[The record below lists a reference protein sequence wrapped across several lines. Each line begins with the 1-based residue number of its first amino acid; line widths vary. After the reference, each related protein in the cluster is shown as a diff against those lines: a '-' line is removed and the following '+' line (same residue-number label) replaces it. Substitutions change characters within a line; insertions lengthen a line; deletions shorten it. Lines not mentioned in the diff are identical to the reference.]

1 MKADVQNAI
10 KALVGG
16 KAQASDLSVLM
27 SNGLTL
33 PAITGCAAQFA
44 KLANGQMLSQAEIAD
59 LTAKGA
65 NVEQFLGLKPKA
77 TVPAAATPA
86 PVNPENVAVVPVGPK
101 VNIVPNVTIQQTA
114 QVEGDPFAFILK
126 VEAVESEQGKALRSL
141 YNSMVSRQQ
150 TKVVEGYRKALADVG
165 VKIETKQVSEAMKVT
180 RTEIGLDKMLDG
192 VLSKKGFKTSRDE
205 QNRNLI
211 AAFRD
216 NLTLLGIEITDEQH
230 AKALEFGK
238 AFGDQFAEAAAA
250 GLRKRG
256 LAFA

>member
-1 MKADVQNAI
+1 MKVDVQNAI

-33 PAITGCAAQFA
+33 PAITGCTAQFA
-44 KLANGQMLSQAEIAD
+44 KLANGQMLSHAEIAD

-77 TVPAAATPA
+77 APVPATPA
-86 PVNPENVAVVPVGPK
+86 ANPENVAVVPVGPK

-126 VEAVESEQGKALRSL
+126 VETTETEQGKALRSL

-192 VLSKKGFKTSRDE
+192 VLSKKGFRTSRDE
-205 QNRNLI
+205 QNNNLI

-216 NLTLLGIEITDEQH
+216 NLSLLGIDITDEQH
-230 AKALEFGK
+230 ERALAFGK
-238 AFGDQFAEAAAA
+238 RFGDSFAEAAAA
-250 GLRKRG
+250 GLKKRG

>member
-1 MKADVQNAI
+1 MKAEVQNAV
-10 KALVGG
+10 KALVAG
-16 KAQASDLSVLM
+16 KAQATDLSVLM
-27 SNGLTL
+27 AAGLSL
-33 PAITGCAAQFA
+33 AAITGCPAQFA

-77 TVPAAATPA
+77 PAPATTPA

>member
-1 MKADVQNAI
+1 MKADVQNAV

-77 TVPAAATPA
+77 TVPAAAPA
-86 PVNPENVAVVPVGPK
+86 PVAPENVAVVPVGPK

-126 VEAVESEQGKALRSL
+126 TETTETEQGKALRSL

-192 VLSKKGFKTSRDE
+192 VLSKKGFRTSRDE
-205 QNRNLI
+205 QNNNLI
-211 AAFRD
+211 SAFRD
-216 NLTLLGIEITDEQH
+216 NLSLLGIDITDEQH
-230 AKALEFGK
+230 ERALAFGK
-238 AFGDQFAEAAAA
+238 RFGDSFAEAAAA
-250 GLRKRG
+250 GLKKRG

>member
-1 MKADVQNAI
+1 MKVDVQNAI

-44 KLANGQMLSQAEIAD
+44 KLANGQMLSHAEIAD

-77 TVPAAATPA
+77 APVPATPA
-86 PVNPENVAVVPVGPK
+86 ANPENVAVVPVGPK

-126 VEAVESEQGKALRSL
+126 VETTETEQGKALRSL
-141 YNSMVSRQQ
+141 YNSIGVPPANEGRGGLPQGPRRRRRQ
-150 TKVVEGYRKALADVG
+150 D
-165 VKIETKQVSEAMKVT
+165 
-180 RTEIGLDKMLDG
+180 
-192 VLSKKGFKTSRDE
+192 RDE
-205 QNRNLI
+205 AGVRGHEGH
-211 AAFRD
+211 AHRD
-216 NLTLLGIEITDEQH
+216 RARQDARRRPLQE
-230 AKALEFGK
+230 
-238 AFGDQFAEAAAA
+238 
-250 GLRKRG
+250 GLQDVP
-256 LAFA
+256 